1 MYITIAGGGPVGSVA
16 YYPGASTYTAYGVSY
31 YVQTGLP
38 VPPVK
43 QPVKPPPPK
52 PTIGPVIKKI
62 IQVANN
68 LVNPASLTRAG
79 AGAFR
84 DGVKNIWNRYLNA
97 AATEPTHASQTP
109 LYRYLIRPLTG
120 GQGKITVEKR
130 AQTLQDFMDQTE
142 GISQTIDIAGYTLSA
157 AGGIL
162 DGISSGTTYYQEH
175 PGQGVA
181 RAVFVGAVH
190 GVFST
195 GLSILYGMAGEI
207 IGGAI
212 GGAVGSVP
220 VVTDEVTTPTGAIVG
235 GIVGAIAGSYA
246 GSVDGDWIASQ
257 LVG

>member
-1 MYITIAGGGPVGSVA
+1 MGSVA

-52 PTIGPVIKKI
+52 PTVGPVIKKI
-62 IQVANN
+62 IQVVNN
-68 LVNPASLTRAG
+68 LVNPASLTQAG

-84 DGVKNIWNRYLNA
+84 DGGKNIWNRYLNA
-97 AATEPTHASQTP
+97 AAADPAHASQTP

-142 GISQTIDIAGYTLSA
+142 GISQGIDMFGFGLSA
-157 AGGIL
+157 LGGVL
-162 DGISSGTTYYQEH
+162 DAYYSGTTYYQEH

-190 GVFST
+190 GVLST

-212 GGAVGSVP
+212 EGAVGSVP

-257 LVG
+257 LVGG